1 MEYNKKYKS
10 PALAVDGIVNID
22 NRLLLI
28 KRKNPPF
35 KDFWAFPGGFVDYGE
50 STEDAI
56 IREVFEESGL
66 KTEIESLLGVYSN
79 PNRDPRGH
87 VVSIVYILKYIE
99 GSPKGSDDAK
109 EAKFFSIGDIKNMNL
124 AFDHKS
130 IFKDYLK
137 FKLGQY

>member
-1 MEYNKKYKS
+1 MNNKTYKS
-10 PALAVDGIVNID
+10 PILAVDGIVNID
-22 NRLLLI
+22 NKLLLI

-35 KDFWAFPGGFVDYGE
+35 KDFWAFPGGFVEYGE

-56 IREVFEESGL
+56 IREVFEETRL
-66 KTEIESLLGVYSN
+66 KTEVESLLGVYSN

-87 VVSIVYILKYIE
+87 MVSIVYILRYIE

-109 EAKFFSIGDIKNMNL
+109 EAKFFNIDDIKNINL

-130 IFKDYLK
+130 IFKDYLNYNK
-137 FKLGQY
+137 

>member
-1 MEYNKKYKS
+1 MENNNKKYKS

-22 NRLLLI
+22 NRILLI
-28 KRKNPPF
+28 KRKNPPY

-50 STEDAI
+50 STEDAV
-56 IREVFEESGL
+56 IREVFEETGL
-66 KTEIESLLGVYSN
+66 KTKVECLLGVYSN

-109 EAKFFSIGDIKNMNL
+109 EAKFFSIEDIENMNL
-124 AFDHKS
+124 AFDHKF

-137 FKLGQY
+137 LINLN